1 MVYRTLGRTAI
12 KVGLLSMG
20 TGGFKAL
27 GQTSQDPRP
36 EKEMHQLLHHAH
48 ELGLTHY
55 DTSPGYSESEVILGR
70 ALGALP
76 RDSYTVSTKAAFAD
90 ENHVKTKKEVRQTVE
105 TSLRRLQL
113 DYLDLMLIGG
123 TTVEYADVVIQEH
136 IPVLEQMKQEGTIRF
151 IGSSEVTRSDGS
163 HEWLKILL
171 PHDSIDVVM
180 TGHNMINQSARHAV
194 FPICK
199 KHNLG
204 VMNIFTVRNLF
215 WNIPRLEEVIADLK
229 QRGVIDRDA
238 VPDTRPLDW
247 ILQQSDAESLVEA
260 AYRYAAYT
268 DPVSTV
274 MCGTID
280 IPELEA
286 DVRFVE
292 KGPLPDTV
300 LARLDALFGHISEAI
315 GN

>member
-1 MVYRTLGRTAI
+1 MERRTLGRTGI
-12 KVGLLSMG
+12 EVGVLSMG

-27 GQTSQDPRP
+27 GQRPEDPRP
-36 EKEMHQLLHHAH
+36 EAEMHRLLHRAH

-55 DTSPGYSESEVILGR
+55 DSSPGYLDSELILGR
-70 ALGALP
+70 ALKALP
-76 RDSYTVSTKAAFAD
+76 RDSFTVSTKAAFAD
-90 ENHVKTKKEVRQTVE
+90 ENHVLTQAEVRQTVE
-105 TSLRRLQL
+105 ASLERLQL

-123 TTVEYADVVIQEH
+123 TTVGYAGVVVREH
-136 IPVLEQMKQEGTIRF
+136 LPVLERLKQEGLIRF

-171 PHDSIDVVM
+171 PHDSVDVVM
-180 TGHNMINQSARHAV
+180 TGHNMINQSARRSI
-194 FPICK
+194 FPLCK
-199 KHNLG
+199 EQNLG
-204 VMNIFTVRNLF
+204 VINIFTVRNLF
-215 WNIPRLEEVIADLK
+215 WNATRLEEVIDDLK
-229 QRGVIDRDA
+229 ERGVIGRDA
-238 VPDTRPLDW
+238 LPASRPLDW
-247 ILQQSDAESLVEA
+247 ILEESDAESLVEA

-280 IPELEA
+280 IPELEE

-292 KGPLPDTV
+292 KGPLPEV
-300 LARLDALFGHISEAI
+300 VSARLDRLFGHISEAI